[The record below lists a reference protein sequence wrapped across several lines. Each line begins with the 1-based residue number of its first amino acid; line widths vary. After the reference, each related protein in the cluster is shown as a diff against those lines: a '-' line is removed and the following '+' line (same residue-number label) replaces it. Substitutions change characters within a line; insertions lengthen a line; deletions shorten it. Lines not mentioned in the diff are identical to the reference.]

1 MITFMKF
8 SIIIMVIDVIDL
20 QKLNYLEK
28 IDIDEE
34 IEIPKEYLDNTDIV
48 SLSKIKTTGNI
59 IFDANDDYLIKLDIS
74 GIMDLHDS
82 VTYDIIPYEFSVNI
96 EETLEKS
103 EKTLDLIEFL
113 WHYIVLEVPLR
124 FTNSETN
131 YVENEN
137 YRVISEEEYSK
148 KNNPFKDFFEREE

>member
-1 MITFMKF
+1 MKVNF
-8 SIIIMVIDVIDL
+8 DTIIMVIDVIDL
-20 QKLNYLEK
+20 QKLNYLDKIEINED
-28 IDIDEE
+28 IDI
-34 IEIPKEYLDNTDIV
+34 PNEYIDNTDIV
-48 SLSKIKTTGNI
+48 SLSKIKTLGNI
-59 IFDANDDYLIKLDIS
+59 SFDANDDYLIKLDVS
-74 GIMDLHDS
+74 GTMDLHDS
-82 VTYDIIPYEFSVNI
+82 VTYDIIPCEFSVNI

-124 FTNSETN
+124 FTNSEIDSI
-131 YVENEN
+131 ESEN

>member
-1 MITFMKF
+1 MIE
-8 SIIIMVIDVIDL
+8 L

-34 IEIPKEYLDNTDIV
+34 VEIPKEYLDNTDIV
-48 SLSKIKTTGNI
+48 SLSKIKTIGNI
-59 IFDANDDYLIKLDIS
+59 TFDPEDNYIIKLDIS
-74 GIMDLHDS
+74 GTMDLHDS
-82 VTYDIIPYEFSVNI
+82 VTYDIIPYEFSANI
-96 EETLEKS
+96 EETLENS
-103 EKTLDLIEFL
+103 VKTLDLIQFL
-113 WHYIVLEVPLR
+113 WHYIILEVPLR

>member
-1 MITFMKF
+1 
-8 SIIIMVIDVIDL
+8 MVIKLIDL
-20 QKLNYLEK
+20 QKLNYLDK
-28 IDIDEE
+28 IDINEE
-34 IEIPKEYLDNTDIV
+34 VEVPKEFLDDTDIV
-48 SLSKIKTTGNI
+48 ELSKVKTIGTI
-59 IFDANDDYLIKLDIS
+59 TIDVDDNYLIKLDAN
-74 GIMDLHDS
+74 GTMKLHDS
-82 VTYDIIPYEFSVNI
+82 VTYELVDYDFTINI

-124 FTNSETN
+124 FTNSKEN
-131 YVENEN
+131 YVETDN

>member
-1 MITFMKF
+1 MIEL
-8 SIIIMVIDVIDL
+8 I
-20 QKLNYLEK
+20 KLNYLDK

-34 IEIPKEYLDNTDIV
+34 VEIPNDYLENTDIV
-48 SLSKIKTTGNI
+48 SLSKIKTIGNI
-59 IFDANDDYLIKLDIS
+59 KYDAEDNYLINLDVS
-74 GIMDLHDS
+74 GTMQLHDS
-82 VTYDIIPYEFSVNI
+82 VTFDIIPYDFKIEI
-96 EETLEKS
+96 EETLENS
-103 EKTLDLIEFL
+103 TKTLDLIEFL

>member
-1 MITFMKF
+1 M
-8 SIIIMVIDVIDL
+8 VIDL

-28 IDIDEE
+28 IDINDE
-34 IEIPKEYLDNTDIV
+34 IEIPKDYLENTDIV
-48 SLSKIKTTGNI
+48 SLSKIKTNGNI
-59 IFDANDDYLIKLDIS
+59 SFDLEENYLIKLDIS

-131 YVENEN
+131 YVKNDN
-137 YRVISEEEYSK
+137 YCVISEEEYSK

>member
-1 MITFMKF
+1 M
-8 SIIIMVIDVIDL
+8 IDL

-28 IDIDEE
+28 IDINEE
-34 IEIPKEYLDNTDIV
+34 VEIPKEYLENTDIV
-48 SLSKIKTTGNI
+48 SLSKVKTIGTI
-59 IFDANDDYLIKLDIS
+59 IFDPEDNYLIKLDIS
-74 GIMDLHDS
+74 GVMELHDS

-96 EETLEKS
+96 EETLENS

-137 YRVISEEEYSK
+137 YRIISEEEYSK

>member
-1 MITFMKF
+1 M
-8 SIIIMVIDVIDL
+8 IDL

-28 IDIDEE
+28 IDINEE
-34 IEIPKEYLDNTDIV
+34 VEIPKEYYENTDIV
-48 SLSKIKTTGNI
+48 SLSKIKTVGNI
-59 IFDANDDYLIKLDIS
+59 SFDANEDYLIKLDIS
-74 GIMDLHDS
+74 GTMDLHDS

-103 EKTLDLIEFL
+103 EKTLDLIMFL

-131 YVENEN
+131 YVETDN